1 MKIIVRDIVI
11 NSSGIS
17 VDFTTEFGKARAR
30 WSGTDPQIGKEYVV
44 EVEIPDIL
52 IWGKDIFATEGGLQ
66 ITNENETISIV
77 GLFESID
84 EDGYSVIRHGISIVP
99 VVTQGVPC
107 ALGTYVKLFAKNV
120 ILYEVEY

>member
-1 MKIIVRDIVI
+1 MKIIVCDIVI

-17 VDFTTEFGKARAR
+17 VKFSTEFGKAKAI
-30 WSGTDPQIGKEYVV
+30 WIGTDPKIGKEYFV

-52 IWGKDIFATEGGLQ
+52 FWGKDIFETEEGLQ
-66 ITNENETISIV
+66 ITNENDTISIV

-84 EDGYSVIRHGISIVP
+84 EDGYAVLRHGISIIP

-107 ALGTYVKLFAKNV
+107 ALGTYVKLFANNI